1 MISPNLRFLKLR
13 DDGYYMRNG
22 LCGACGNYESCSIKS
37 SKTQVCTDYQPV
49 IHFKSL
55 AGTEEGFNTFRLGA
69 AWSRRVTPGQ
79 KIGLLDAAGVKQS
92 DAEVVAVHCGPRQ
105 DMIDQHAHLNHLM
118 LAKQPEDSAA
128 ELARILRNLYGANYL
143 ARAEVLTVIYLR
155 RLPE

>member
-22 LCGACGNYESCSIKS
+22 LCGACGNHADCSIKS

-55 AGTEEGFNTFRLGA
+55 AGTDSDFNTFRLGS
-69 AWSRRVTPGQ
+69 AWSRRLSPGQ
-79 KIGLLDAAGVKQS
+79 KIGLLDRAGLKQS
-92 DAEVVAVHCGPRQ
+92 EAEVISTHCGPRQ

-118 LAKQPEDSAA
+118 LAKQPENPAA
-128 ELARILRNLYGANYL
+128 ELARILRNLYGANFL
-143 ARAEVLTVIYLR
+143 AKAEAITVIYLR